1 MIIIH
6 VSVHM
11 ISRMEEYMI
20 PYLMDKSLTRS
31 KFIYKVRVRQKL
43 LRATIAGWFL
53 KSYAIIVLDLS
64 KWETVGLMSKSI
76 TIIGKT

>member
-20 PYLMDKSLTRS
+20 PYLMDKSLT
-31 KFIYKVRVRQKL
+31 KVGVHLQGQSSTE
-43 LRATIAGWFL
+43 AF
-53 KSYAIIVLDLS
+53 KSYDCQSVLEVLELELLDLS
-64 KWETVGLMSKSI
+64 KWETVR
-76 TIIGKT
+76 

>member
-1 MIIIH
+1 
-6 VSVHM
+6 M

-20 PYLMDKSLTRS
+20 PYLMDKSL
-31 KFIYKVRVRQKL
+31 KKVRVRQKL
-43 LRATIAGWFL
+43 LRATIVSWFL

-64 KWETVGLMSKSI
+64 KSETVGLMSKSI

>member
-20 PYLMDKSLTRS
+20 PYLMDKSLT
-31 KFIYKVRVRQKL
+31 KVRVHRQGQSSTE
-43 LRATIAGWFL
+43 AFE
-53 KSYAIIVLDLS
+53 SYDFQLVPEVIRNNSFRLIQ
-64 KWETVGLMSKSI
+64 VGDCWI
-76 TIIGKT
+76 NV

>member
-1 MIIIH
+1 MIIIQ
-6 VSVHM
+6 VSFHT

-20 PYLMDKSLTRS
+20 PYLMDKSLT
-31 KFIYKVRVRQKL
+31 KVRVRQKL

>member
-1 MIIIH
+1 
-6 VSVHM
+6 M

-20 PYLMDKSLTRS
+20 PYLMDKSLT
-31 KFIYKVRVRQKL
+31 KVRVRQKL
-43 LRATIAGWFL
+43 LRATIASLFL

>member
-20 PYLMDKSLTRS
+20 PYLMDKSLT
-31 KFIYKVRVRQKL
+31 KVRVHRQGQSSTE
-43 LRATIAGWFL
+43 AFE
-53 KSYAIIVLDLS
+53 SYDCQLVPEVIRNNSFRLIQ
-64 KWETVGLMSKSI
+64 VGDCWISV
-76 TIIGKT
+76 

>member
-1 MIIIH
+1 
-6 VSVHM
+6 M

-20 PYLMDKSLTRS
+20 PYLMDKSLT
-31 KFIYKVRVRQKL
+31 KIIGKVRVRRKL
-43 LRATIAGWFL
+43 LRATIASRFL

>member
-20 PYLMDKSLTRS
+20 PYLIDKSLT
-31 KFIYKVRVRQKL
+31 KVRVYLHGQSSTE
-43 LRATIAGWFL
+43 AFE
-53 KSYAIIVLDLS
+53 SYDCQSVLEIIRNNSFRLIQ
-64 KWETVGLMSKSI
+64 VGDCWI
-76 TIIGKT
+76 NV

>member
-1 MIIIH
+1 M
-6 VSVHM
+6 
-11 ISRMEEYMI
+11 RTEDYMI

-31 KFIYKVRVRQKL
+31 EFIYKVRVRQKL
-43 LRATIAGWFL
+43 LRATIASWFL